1 MALFAAAIGIGVLG
15 YFTIFK
21 PIMSLF
27 KKAK

>member
-1 MALFAAAIGIGVLG
+1 MALVAAVIGIVVLG

-21 PIMSLF
+21 PIKSLF